1 MHASTSRF
9 ARAVRRL
16 NALCDAQPY
25 VTGWCLIGL
34 PTSGSA
40 GARAGARAGVMRAD
54 RHGTRAFPAASTR
67 KVAVMMAALR
77 AVHRGELDLDTRLT
91 IDGRY
96 RDRVF
101 TGLLQH
107 LDPGLSLSLRDAVTL
122 MIIQSDN
129 LSTAH
134 VLDLVGLDA
143 VNDLCASAG
152 LDGTRHRH
160 ALIPEL
166 APDHPVD
173 ASNVTTPADQARL
186 LELITHGSAAE
197 PEANRLLGCPPEL
210 CSFAL
215 DVLCRQQFRDTMP
228 AFLPYGTKIA
238 HKSGAGWRDVSDG
251 GVFFG
256 DDGPRYVLTV
266 YTDELPAV
274 LPDGLP
280 GFSGA
285 RVHIAHLSRACWEEM
300 HP

>member
-16 NALCDAQPY
+16 NALCDTQPY

-34 PTSGSA
+34 PDG
-40 GARAGARAGVMRAD
+40 GVRAD
-54 RHGTRAFPAASTR
+54 RHGARAFPAASTR

-77 AVHRGELDLDTRLT
+77 AVHRGELDLDARLS

-107 LDPGLSLSLRDAVTL
+107 LDPGLRLSLRDAVTL

-152 LDGTRHRH
+152 LTGTRHRH
-160 ALIPEL
+160 ALIPRL

-173 ASNVTTPADQARL
+173 ASNVTTPGDQARL
-186 LELITHGSAAE
+186 LELIARGSAAE

-215 DVLCRQQFRDTMP
+215 DVLCHQQFRDTLP
-228 AFLPYGTKIA
+228 ALLPYGTKVA

-256 DDGPRYVLTV
+256 DDGPRYVLAV